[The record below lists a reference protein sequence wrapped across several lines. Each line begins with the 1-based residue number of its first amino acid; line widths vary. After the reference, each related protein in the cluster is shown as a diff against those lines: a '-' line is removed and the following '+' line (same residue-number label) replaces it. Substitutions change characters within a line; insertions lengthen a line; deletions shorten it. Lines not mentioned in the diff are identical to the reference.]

1 MRQPGLDDLLAELKA
16 GHVIP
21 GNSTLYLAMHAQA
34 QEALRLTSELNG
46 SYHDEAGVRR
56 ILCELFGY
64 PVDETVGMFP
74 PFHTD
79 FGRNTRLGKGVFL
92 NMGCTFQDQGGITI
106 GDDALLGHYTMIA
119 TLNHP
124 MDPDRRAD
132 TIPAPVRIGS
142 RVWIG
147 SNTTILPGVSIGD
160 GAVIGA
166 GSLVTSDIAPGMLAL
181 GRPTREIRPVAD

>member
-1 MRQPGLDDLLAELKA
+1 
-16 GHVIP
+16 
-21 GNSTLYLAMHAQA
+21 
-34 QEALRLTSELNG
+34 
-46 SYHDEAGVRR
+46 
-56 ILCELFGY
+56 
-64 PVDETVGMFP
+64 
-74 PFHTD
+74 
-79 FGRNTRLGKGVFL
+79 
-92 NMGCTFQDQGGITI
+92 
-106 GDDALLGHYTMIA
+106 
-119 TLNHP
+119 